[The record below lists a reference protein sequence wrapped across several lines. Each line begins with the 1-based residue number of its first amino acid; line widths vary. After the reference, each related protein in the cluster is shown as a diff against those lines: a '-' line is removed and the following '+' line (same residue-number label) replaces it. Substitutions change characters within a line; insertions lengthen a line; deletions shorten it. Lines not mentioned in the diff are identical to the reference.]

1 MSDTPR
7 TDAEA
12 MDGAFKDQ
20 GCTITLQQWDY
31 YKTTDGEVVMVE
43 FARQLERELNAAKAA
58 LSGRTVSCSNCN
70 AMAEENAAMREA
82 IKTIYYDTE
91 GDADGAPDASS
102 HDKLC
107 NEISTKLQPF
117 LK

>member
-70 AMAEENAAMREA
+70 ALAAENAKMRA
-82 IKTIYYDTE
+82 TMQIIYDDAD
-91 GDADGAPDASS
+91 GCADGAPDASD

-107 NEISTKLQPF
+107 LELTHTLQPH

>member
-7 TDAEA
+7 C
-12 MDGAFKDQ
+12 DQ
-20 GCTITLQQWDY
+20 HVSNWRNLAP
-31 YKTTDGEVVMVE
+31 GEVSTME

-70 AMAEENAAMREA
+70 TLAEENAEMRA
-82 IKTIYYDTE
+82 TMQIIYDAAD
-91 GDADGAPDASS
+91 GCADGAPDASA

-107 NEISTKLQPF
+107 LELTHTLRPF
-117 LK
+117 IK

>member
-12 MDGAFKDQ
+12 MNGAFKDQ

-43 FARQLERELNAAKAA
+43 FARQLERENNELRQA

-70 AMAEENAAMREA
+70 ALAAENALLRDALSKAERLIFGSHGAVFLPGQMQA
-82 IKTIYYDTE
+82 YNLAVSKIQPQIK
-91 GDADGAPDASS
+91 
-102 HDKLC
+102 
-107 NEISTKLQPF
+107 
-117 LK
+117 

>member
-43 FARQLERELNAAKAA
+43 FARQLERELDEARAELKSIRAA
-58 LSGRTVSCSNCN
+58 
-70 AMAEENAAMREA
+70 
-82 IKTIYYDTE
+82 IQTIYYDTE
-91 GDADGAPDASS
+91 GYADGAPDASR

-107 NEISTKLQPF
+107 NEIAAT
-117 LK
+117 LKHYLK